1 MSRRALHLFLAFPR
15 PCLPR
20 ASWCF
25 SSLPDAKQGLE
36 IKKRK
41 QEVESTRT
49 SLLDFSP
56 PAAAATTTLTGI
68 EWRLSLCPP
77 FTGRREWLTGIAEGA
92 VAALAPRRAAVGLGN
107 IAKTKE
113 KKKKLF
119 VDRICNVEL
128 TFFLQMFQRSDEDS
142 IDFPPLLTAR
152 NSLSPECSFRRRS
165 RPDLGR

>member
-1 MSRRALHLFLAFPR
+1 
-15 PCLPR
+15 
-20 ASWCF
+20 
-25 SSLPDAKQGLE
+25 
-36 IKKRK
+36 
-41 QEVESTRT
+41 
-49 SLLDFSP
+49 
-56 PAAAATTTLTGI
+56 
-68 EWRLSLCPP
+68 
-77 FTGRREWLTGIAEGA
+77 
-92 VAALAPRRAAVGLGN
+92 VGLGN